1 MCFNSLYDE
10 SNTKKQVNKPKKS
23 TIQLAAPTTRRTL
36 LKLENN
42 QAQSGFGKA
51 NKSAEI
57 NPESATVE
65 SAKNST
71 ATTTTDSISKTNQY
85 NGNQQQQ
92 QQPKQCDQVE
102 AYNFAQLA
110 DESFKAK
117 KQLDGDNEVINFD
130 NELLKEI
137 LIEIQENN
145 ENKQTSF
152 QSNSAAF
159 NNQSAAYYSSENSKL
174 NEIIDELIDFTNNIP
189 SPNEPAQMASMGM
202 SAFDNGQFNKA
213 ELLKREQSQINSYM
227 SQMNDLSE
235 VENFDFELFDNIL
248 ISNNDPM
255 LANIKLL

>member
-1 MCFNSLYDE
+1 M
-10 SNTKKQVNKPKKS
+10 
-23 TIQLAAPTTRRTL
+23 QLAAPTTRRTL
-36 LKLENN
+36 LELESH

-65 SAKNST
+65 PAKNS
-71 ATTTTDSISKTNQY
+71 AASANSISKTNQY

-92 QQPKQCDQVE
+92 QPKQCHQVE

-110 DESFKAK
+110 DEGFKAK
-117 KQLDGDNEVINFD
+117 KLAGDNEVIIFD

-137 LIEIQENN
+137 LIEIQENS

-159 NNQSAAYYSSENSKL
+159 NNQSCFSSENNKL

-189 SPNEPAQMASMGM
+189 SPNEPAQMASMEA
-202 SAFDNGQFNKA
+202 SAFDDGPFNKA

-255 LANIKLL
+255 LANILLDFLFENKYICILQRIFLFLF

>member
-10 SNTKKQVNKPKKS
+10 SNTKKQVNKPKKP

-42 QAQSGFGKA
+42 QTQSGVGKA
-51 NKSAEI
+51 NKSAEV

-71 ATTTTDSISKTNQY
+71 TTTNSISKTNQY
-85 NGNQQQQ
+85 NGNQQQ
-92 QQPKQCDQVE
+92 PKQRDQVE
-102 AYNFAQLA
+102 AYNLAQLS

-152 QSNSAAF
+152 QSNCAAF

-202 SAFDNGQFNKA
+202 SAFDDGQFNKA